1 VIRRMLYRGR
11 QRVRGWTR
19 RALDRLDPPD
29 APEGPVEEPL
39 RIVPEQTPNP
49 LAVRYGVSRPVG
61 MVDGHT
67 ALGRSLLGI
76 PGVVSVYG
84 TGDFVA
90 VTRDADADQLTVD
103 AAVRRVLTQAL

>member
-1 VIRRMLYRGR
+1 MIRRMLYRGR
-11 QRVRGWTR
+11 QRVRSLTR
-19 RALDRLDPPD
+19 RALDRLDPPEE
-29 APEGPVEEPL
+29 PEGPVGEPL
-39 RIVPEQTPNP
+39 RIVSEQTPNP
-49 LAVRYGVSRPVG
+49 LAVRYGVSRPLG

-90 VTRDADADQLTVD
+90 VTRADDADGDAVD
-103 AAVRRVLTQAL
+103 GAVRRVLTQAL